1 MGVTKEAETGTR
13 KTRNISNNEK
23 CLFLADWQ
31 LRDTLVS
38 SSGYFVHLPDKTL
51 SMQDS
56 VETRTHMTARAK
68 FPRRSE
74 AGFPQAQRER
84 GYNATSRKCFE

>member
-1 MGVTKEAETGTR
+1 MGVTKEAGTGTR

-23 CLFLADWQ
+23 CLFLV
-31 LRDTLVS
+31 DTLVS

-84 GYNATSRKCFE
+84 GYNATSSKCFE